1 MLIKLKEHSKT
12 AFWRFSFLISNSE
25 NDTYPGSRRICH
37 LNISLLGHHW
47 WFTIPE
53 IFKPKRVWVKSN
65 YGVRRTRGGC
75 GYWNTINRYYGL
87 TINDEAVH
95 LYYGIQPGHW
105 SRDDKENS
113 DHVKVWFIPWKET
126 RLVRLQYFNPDGSL
140 FCSVYKAICSASLE
154 YRWGDTQKAET
165 AVPKSIFK
173 FNDYDGE
180 EIVCTTHIVEREWR
194 WGKGWFKWVGSIR
207 RPVIRRVLELS
218 FSKEVGWNKGSW
230 KGGTTGHSIEM
241 LPGETPLQAF
251 QRYGSD
257 TDRYREYG
265 VKNRGFTNIV
275 QTA

>member
-1 MLIKLKEHSKT
+1 MLIHLKEHSKT
-12 AFWRFSFLISNSE
+12 PFWRFSFLISNFE
-25 NDTYPGSRRICH
+25 NDTHPGIRPICS
-37 LNISLLGHHW
+37 LNISLFGHSW

-53 IFKPKRVWVKSN
+53 VFKPKRVWVKST
-65 YGVRRTRGGC
+65 YGVRRHRGGC
-75 GYWNTINRYYGL
+75 GYWDNIKRYYGL

-113 DHVKVWFIPWKET
+113 DHVKVWFIPWNET
-126 RLVRLQYFNPDGSL
+126 RLVRQQYFNPDGSL
-140 FCSVYKAICSASLE
+140 FWSLSPE
-154 YRWGDTQKAET
+154 SKWEDIHKVQET
-165 AVPKSIFK
+165 VPKSIFK

-180 EIVCTTHIVEREWR
+180 EIVCTSYIMEREWR
-194 WGKGWFKWVGSIR
+194 WGKGWFKWVGWIR
-207 RPVIRRVLELS
+207 RPVIRRVLELN

-230 KGGTTGHSIEM
+230 KGGTIGHSIEL